1 MRSAKGNFYKT
12 HLSPAC
18 VVFRLLLCCI
28 LFSNKTLK
36 KKKKKKK
43 ATGRLYNSHV
53 HIKKLKETIFIILL
67 ECSLKIICMLNT
79 HLAMM
84 IIYKMRIK
92 KAGGTCNFNQQ

>member
-1 MRSAKGNFYKT
+1 M
-12 HLSPAC
+12 
-18 VVFRLLLCCI
+18 LCFGYCSVAFCFLI
-28 LFSNKTLK
+28 KHF

-53 HIKKLKETIFIILL
+53 HIKKLKENIFIILL